1 MADATENRETQTGR
15 LPASAHAA
23 DRFAAAESWAKT
35 RHAVPLVVDLD
46 GTLTPCDT
54 LAESTLKAVKHHL
67 ASLLRIPLWLL
78 KGRAFLKR
86 RIAIIADDHFN
97 PAALP
102 YNEALLDYLRSE
114 RARGRQ
120 LILAT
125 AADSRIANGVAT
137 HLGLFDMVLASD
149 GSDNLK
155 GRHKL
160 RKIERAVGQPFA
172 YAGDHAADLPIWQ
185 ASSAAVLVG
194 VSPQVERSVRK
205 TCLIEQEFPKQPAG
219 VKGWVRALRM
229 HQWVKNVL
237 LFVPLLTGFSL
248 FDMEKLITMALAF
261 LAFSLVASATYI
273 VNDLLDLD
281 SDRAHPRKRTRPFAS
296 AQISIHA
303 GAAVCTAMLGG
314 GLLVATLVS
323 LPFFWTLMLYL
334 VLTSAYTWLLK
345 RYVLIDVIMLSV
357 LYTLRILAGSVAA
370 NVQITSWLAAFS
382 LFMFLSLA
390 LVKRCSELVSLSRS
404 NGTLTK
410 GRDYHVS
417 DLPILWPL
425 GIASALSAVVVF
437 GMFIN
442 AAETGLRY
450 ESPQL
455 LWGAAVVMI
464 YWISRLWIK
473 TGRGEMHDDPI
484 VYSLSN
490 FNSLFCISVMVM
502 ITVLAQFLP
511 PGFP

>member
-1 MADATENRETQTGR
+1 MDNKANYTGSQAQPSPARSSVNRI
-15 LPASAHAA
+15 SAAK
-23 DRFAAAESWAKT
+23 SWAET

-46 GTLTPCDT
+46 GTLTLTDT
-54 LAESTLKAVKHHL
+54 LAESAIKAVKHRPATL
-67 ASLLRIPLWLL
+67 IRMPLWLL
-78 KGRAFLKR
+78 KGRAFFKR
-86 RIAIIADDHFN
+86 QVAAAASAHFN

-102 YNEALLDYLRSE
+102 YNQALLNYLQSE
-114 RARGRQ
+114 RAQGRQ

-125 AADSRIANGVAT
+125 AADRRIADAVAS
-137 HLGLFDMVLASD
+137 HLGFFNIVLASD
-149 GSDNLK
+149 GHDNLK
-155 GRHKL
+155 GTSKL
-160 RKIERAVGQPFA
+160 KKIEHAVGQLFA
-172 YAGDHAADLPIWQ
+172 YAGDNAADLPIWQ

-194 VSPQVERSVRK
+194 VSPQIERRVRT
-205 TCLIEQEFPKQPAG
+205 TCLIEQEFPKKPAG
-219 VKGWVRALRM
+219 VKDWARALRV
-229 HQWVKNVL
+229 HQWVKNCL

-248 FDMEKLITMALAF
+248 FDMSKLITMALAF

-296 AQISIHA
+296 AQISILA
-303 GAAVCTAMLGG
+303 GTAAAAGMLGG
-314 GLLVATLVS
+314 GLLIAAS
-323 LPFFWTLMLYL
+323 ISQPFFWTLVLYL
-334 VLTSAYTWLLK
+334 ALTSSYTWLLK
-345 RYVLIDVIMLSV
+345 RYVLIDVVMLSV
-357 LYTLRILAGSVAA
+357 LYTLRILAGSIAA
-370 NVQITSWLAAFS
+370 GVEITSWLAAFS
-382 LFMFLSLA
+382 LFIFLSLA
-390 LVKRCSELVSLSRS
+390 LVKRCSELVSLRRS
-404 NGTLTK
+404 SGTVIK

-450 ESPQL
+450 ESPHL

-464 YWISRLWIK
+464 YWIARLWIK

-490 FNSLFCISVMVM
+490 ANSLFCISLIVM
-502 ITVLAQFLP
+502 ITVLAQFLGA
-511 PGFP
+511 GFP